1 MNEPALIDAPT
12 PAPAACPEL
21 ADLILLR
28 LLPEKDKSIGT
39 KQLRTDLAVFFP
51 RPPAADQITSALTA
65 LRTDGFITP
74 KAQRATPAGRARA
87 LQLLDVAKLPART
100 NWRAVKAKYLV
111 PRALGLPIDSAEYA
125 KASKNGEALAA
136 FLLKRELGLSAETG
150 HTLAA
155 VIEALV
161 CRELGRSQFLRL
173 NDLIASVLGNVVGG
187 DPIKKA
193 DAKKVLP
200 RVRLNVTSLKAE
212 KLRAAILS
220 GGLSTTQTEPEPEPA
235 GEEPFD
241 LEMFA
246 NTVKAAA
253 RDCPTGRFGGYKVF
267 INHVWNQLRAEPL
280 FARLGFD
287 GFKQKLVDANRTNLL
302 TLSRADL
309 VQLMD
314 PTDVRES
321 ETTYLTATFH
331 FILVEKD

>member
-1 MNEPALIDAPT
+1 MDSPAT
-12 PAPAACPEL
+12 APAARPEL

-28 LLPEKDKSIGT
+28 LLPEKKSLGAR
-39 KQLRTDLAVFFP
+39 QLRTDLAVFFP
-51 RPPAADQITSALTA
+51 RPLAAEPITNALAA
-65 LRTDGFITP
+65 LRTEGLITP
-74 KAQRATPAGRARA
+74 KGQRVTPAGRTRA
-87 LQLLDVAKLPART
+87 MQALGIEKFPSRT

-111 PRALGLPIDSAEYA
+111 PRTIGLPTNSAEYA

-150 HTLAA
+150 HTLTA
-155 VIEALV
+155 VVDALV
-161 CRELGRSQFLRL
+161 CRELGRPEFVRL
-173 NDLIASVLGNVVGG
+173 NDLIASVLGKVVGG
-187 DPIKKA
+187 EPIKKA

-212 KLRAAILS
+212 KLHAAILS
-220 GGLSTTQTEPEPEPA
+220 GTFDSTRSEPDVPVLEV
-235 GEEPFD
+235 PFD

-280 FARLGFD
+280 FTRLGFSA
-287 GFKQKLVDANRTNLL
+287 FKQKLVEANRVNLL

-331 FILVEKD
+331 FILVDKD